1 MAFSW
6 SFSTNCQLEAVLIFL
21 WITEAV
27 FGADQWGIRSF
38 GLPGKD
44 EILSTGFPQACI
56 SRIFHF

>member
-1 MAFSW
+1 
-6 SFSTNCQLEAVLIFL
+6 VLIFL